1 MRAWASRVTVAAP
14 RLRACALRLS
24 QSLRRSISDAPAVRL
39 ERALGVVSNLNS
51 LADVEDFALAAAAL
65 SPAAAASGG
74 AAVLGSLPPSVRP
87 LAVVKVG
94 GEVIAT
100 PAMLASFAASLRGL
114 REQGLTPVV
123 VHGGGPQ
130 LNDELARL
138 GVKPEYI
145 GGALEWQGGAEGGG
159 GRTGP

>member
-1 MRAWASRVTVAAP
+1 MRAWASCASNAAP
-14 RLRACALRLS
+14 RLRAIAVRRAPTL
-24 QSLRRSISDAPAVRL
+24 QRSISDVPAARL
-39 ERALGVVSNLNS
+39 ERALGVISNVSS
-51 LADVEDFALAAAAL
+51 LADVEDFAMVAAAL
-65 SPAAAASGG
+65 SPASSGSAAKS
-74 AAVLGSLPPSVRP
+74 SLPSSVRP

-114 REQGLTPVV
+114 CEQGLTPVV

-145 GGALEWQGGAEGGG
+145 GG
-159 GRTGP
+159 T